1 MQIKVKRSRKR
12 NGKAYRNIQKIARL
26 RKVHRKL
33 LKKTSAR
40 KVLKAKRALK
50 EAAK

>member
-12 NGKAYRNIQKIARL
+12 IGKSYRKTQKVKRL

-33 LKKTSAR
+33 LKKRS
-40 KVLKAKRALK
+40 
-50 EAAK
+50 